1 MSIAMKTSRRS
12 FLRTAAACAAT
23 APALSA
29 LRAADPAP
37 VTKAALDRILDA
49 LVLRLDFFKRP
60 VTVASVELLQNGK
73 NFLIR
78 TRSTD
83 GVEAVT
89 VPNPARMADFYRV
102 FLKRIVPVFLK
113 KDARK
118 LEALL
123 WDVYRHNS
131 NYKLQGLALWTNVA
145 AMEMALLE
153 LMAQTAQRPLAD
165 FFGGAKRRDI
175 AVYYASGNR
184 GNKPEAEVDY
194 LRKLVA
200 GSGVRALKFRL
211 GGRMNRNADSLPGR
225 TKALIPLVRKAF
237 GDGMTLYGDAN
248 SSYDARE
255 AIRVGRLM
263 EEHRYSFYEEP
274 CPFDWL
280 WETKEVADALTIPIA
295 GGEQEYSLRRWQW
308 AIEHRGLDIVQPDL
322 HYGGGFIRAT
332 KVARM
337 AAAAGLT
344 VVPHMSGGGL
354 GYLDVV
360 QFASFTPNIGPF
372 MEFKGNT
379 DLPVECPTSSLKCEK
394 GVVRC
399 PSGPGFGVRVDPA
412 YVKKAKVVSAG

>member
-1 MSIAMKTSRRS
+1 M
-12 FLRTAAACAAT
+12 LVAACGAQPFELGANAA
-23 APALSA
+23 
-29 LRAADPAP
+29 
-37 VTKAALDRILDA
+37 
-49 LVLRLDFFKRP
+49 RLIG
-60 VTVASVELLQNGK
+60 AELLRNGK

-78 TRSTD
+78 TRSSD

-89 VPNPARMADFYRV
+89 VPNPSRMADLYPV
-102 FLKRIVPVFLK
+102 FLKSIAPVFLK
-113 KDARK
+113 KDARQ

-123 WDVYRHNS
+123 WEVYRHNS

-153 LMAQTAQRPLAD
+153 LLGQTAQRPVAD
-165 FFGGAKRRDI
+165 FFGGAQRRDI
-175 AVYYASGNR
+175 PIYYASGNR

-225 TKALIPLVRKAF
+225 TEALIPLVRQAF
-237 GDGMTLYGDAN
+237 SDSMTLYADAN
-248 SSYDARE
+248 SSYDARQ
-255 AIRVGRLM
+255 AIRIGRLM
-263 EEHRYSFYEEP
+263 EEHRYAFYEEP

-280 WETKEVADALTIPIA
+280 WETKEVADALTIPVA

-308 AIEHRGLDIVQPDL
+308 AIEQRGLDIVQPDL
-322 HYGGGFIRAT
+322 HYGGGFIQAT

-337 AAAAGLT
+337 AAAAGMT

-354 GYLDVV
+354 GYVDVV

-379 DLPVECPTSSLKCEK
+379 DLPVECPTSSLQCEK

-399 PSGPGFGVRVDPA
+399 PSGPGFGVLVDA
-412 YVKKAKVVSAG
+412 DFVRKAKAVSAG

>member
-1 MSIAMKTSRRS
+1 MKTSRRL
-12 FLRTAAACAAT
+12 FLKAAACAT
-23 APALSA
+23 TVPGLSA

-49 LVLRLDFFKRP
+49 PVLQLDSLKQP
-60 VTVASVELLQNGK
+60 VTVASVELLRNGR

-78 TRSTD
+78 TRSSD
-83 GVEAVT
+83 GVEAIS
-89 VPNPARMADFYRV
+89 VPNPARMADLYPV
-102 FLKRIVPVFLK
+102 FLKSIVPVFLK
-113 KDARK
+113 KDARQ

-123 WDVYRHNS
+123 WEVYRHNS

-153 LMAQTAQRPLAD
+153 LLGQAAQRPVAD

-184 GNKPEAEVDY
+184 GNKPEEEVEY

-200 GSGVRALKFRL
+200 GSGVRAIKFRL

-225 TKALIPLVRKAF
+225 TEALIPLVRKAF
-237 GDGMTLYGDAN
+237 GDNMTLYADAN
-248 SSYDARE
+248 SSYDVPE
-255 AIRVGRLM
+255 AIRIGRLM
-263 EEHRYSFYEEP
+263 EEQRYAFYEEP

-280 WETKEVADALTIPIA
+280 WETKEVADALTIPVA
-295 GGEQEYSLRRWQW
+295 GGEQEFSLRRWQW
-308 AIEHRGLDIVQPDL
+308 AVEHRGLDIVQPDL
-322 HYGGGFIRAT
+322 HYGGGFLRAT
-332 KVARM
+332 QVARM
-337 AAAAGLT
+337 AAAAGIT

-360 QFASFTPNIGPF
+360 QFASFTPNSGPF

-399 PSGPGFGVRVDPA
+399 PSGPGFGVRVDSD
-412 YVKKAKVVSAG
+412 YVKKAKPVSAG